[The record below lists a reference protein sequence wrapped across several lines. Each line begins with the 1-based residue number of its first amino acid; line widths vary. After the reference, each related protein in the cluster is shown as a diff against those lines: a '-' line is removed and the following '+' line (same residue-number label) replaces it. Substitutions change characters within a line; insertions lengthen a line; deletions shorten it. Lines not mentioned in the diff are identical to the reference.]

1 MSTNGNRLSP
11 LKSTC
16 ATANHLADAY
26 EPESLRAASFG
37 MTIEIRL
44 SFSGDERKIK
54 MVGFYRPVEA
64 SDVFLYEVCHLKTFF
79 HVFLV
84 K

>member
-1 MSTNGNRLSP
+1 
-11 LKSTC
+11 
-16 ATANHLADAY
+16 
-26 EPESLRAASFG
+26 

-54 MVGFYRPVEA
+54 MVGFYRPVDA
-64 SDVFLYEVCHLKTFF
+64 SYVFLCEVCHLKTFF

-84 K
+84 GKVVDPGNKSVNQITVIILSMFQYKMPFYFLY